1 MAITS
6 SLKEKVVSTQN
17 IRHCRYF
24 LNYLAQSGFQLPL
37 GNTST
42 ADGCCAIINGSLL
55 SHFPR
60 EEDRKGFIK
69 DMEQHC
75 HEELI
80 DIENFEWLQK
90 NDRACYWAWGYL
102 RTAGD
107 QAFGYAPPA
116 APSPLFYERLGLA
129 KAPSSTKERFD
140 TIVDFFDMWNEQTSF
155 KLETLQFIKSNW
167 VNVFS
172 GIKPFKWL
180 DKDDESQCKWTI
192 IYLQKAGIPL
202 WFLQPVGNAELYH
215 AIIAAYDLWQEH
227 PDTKKLF
234 HIKISK
240 AWSQKKHRDSL
251 VGKKPLNTYL
261 KEETKQKLDALSVHH
276 DKKMHEVLERI
287 IREEYD
293 RAFN

>member
-6 SLKEKVVSTQN
+6 SLKEKGVSTKN

-24 LNYLAQSGFQLPL
+24 LNYLALRGIQLPL

-42 ADGCCAIINGSLL
+42 ADGCCAIINDSLL
-55 SHFPR
+55 SCFPR
-60 EEDRKGFIK
+60 EEDRKNFIK
-69 DMEQHC
+69 GMEQHC

-80 DIENFEWLQK
+80 DIENFEWLQN

-102 RTAGD
+102 RTAHNH
-107 QAFGYAPPA
+107 ALGYAPSA
-116 APSPLFYERLGLA
+116 ASPLLYEQLGLA

-155 KLETLQFIKSNW
+155 KLEILQSIKSSWINI
-167 VNVFS
+167 FS

-180 DKDDESQCKWTI
+180 DKDNESQCKWTI
-192 IYLQKAGIPL
+192 TYLQKAGIPL

-215 AIIAAYDLWQEH
+215 AIIAAYDLWPEH

-234 HIKISK
+234 HINISK

-261 KEETKQKLDALSVHH
+261 KEETKQKLNALSVRH
-276 DKKMHEVLERI
+276 DKKIHEVLERI

-293 RAFN
+293 RVFN